1 MSHDDRI
8 EIKLLR
14 CRLVLYENELL
25 LMLREHPD
33 IWQQGLR
40 RGKGVIRAR
49 QAEARTPRRV
59 S

>member
-49 QAEARTPRRV
+49 QA
-59 S
+59 